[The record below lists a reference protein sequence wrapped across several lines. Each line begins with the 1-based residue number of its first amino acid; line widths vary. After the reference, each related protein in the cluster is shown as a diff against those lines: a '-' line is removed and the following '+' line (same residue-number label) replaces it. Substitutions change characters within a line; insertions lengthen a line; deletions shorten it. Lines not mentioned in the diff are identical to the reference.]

1 MLLKSRPC
9 RNLSQPICNG
19 GAVKSKGT
27 FNLNAPARP
36 VATISAQRQRYCVTE
51 RAEQLSRFFRALHVA
66 SRSFGEVDSI
76 LKIH

>member
-1 MLLKSRPC
+1 
-9 RNLSQPICNG
+9 LSQPICNG

-51 RAEQLSRFFRALHVA
+51 RAEQLLDSSARSIVA
-66 SRSFGEVDSI
+66 SRSFGEVDST
-76 LKIH
+76 LKMH